1 MKNGFSSGRDLT
13 PAELEFHVGELTEN
27 GYTIIP
33 DAVDAEYLV
42 PAIEAAEDIYHRE
55 SEIALRLGT
64 SSVHCWSA
72 HCIVGK
78 HPFFETFY
86 LNPPVLS
93 VCREYLGEDMVLY
106 DATARSIRPSEG
118 REPGRGFQIHAD
130 RAPFSIVPFEGGK
143 HYPMAINV
151 AWPVVDFTAEN
162 GATLV
167 WPGTHKS
174 CEIPDP
180 DADYPGSHQVVVPA
194 GYSHRLGRGALARQR
209 HQPQRPR
216 PAFHPGLF
224 PALVGQGD
232 DRQHPR
238 HSTGRAGSPPPGNAE
253 AAGPRGDH
261 PRIHG
266 GPRSIS
272 GTDRTTDPLG
282 EGRAG
287 DRNLLSDHPP
297 AGLVEF
303 VPPSNI
309 EFRLQM

>member
-1 MKNGFSSGRDLT
+1 MKSGFTSGRELT
-13 PAELEFHVGELTEN
+13 PSELEFHVGELTEQ

-33 DAVDAEYLV
+33 DAVDAEYLA
-42 PAIEAAEDIYHRE
+42 PAVEAAEDIYQRE

-180 DADYPGSHQVVVPA
+180 DADYPGSHQAVVPA
-194 GYSHRLGRGALARQR
+194 GTAIVWDAAVWHASGINRSDH
-209 HQPQRPR
+209 
-216 PAFHPGLF
+216 
-224 PALVGQGD
+224 V
-232 DRQHPR
+232 R
-238 HSTGRAGSPPPGNAE
+238 HSILAFFQRWWVKGMIDNTRVIPQGVQ
-253 AAGPRGDH
+253 
-261 PRIHG
+261 
-266 GPRSIS
+266 
-272 GTDRTTDPLG
+272 DRLLPEMRKLLGLG
-282 EGRAG
+282 ETIPEYTEVRA
-287 DRNLLSDHPP
+287 LSP
-297 AGLVEF
+297 EQ
-303 VPPSNI
+303 I
-309 EFRLQM
+309 KRLTPWEKDVLGIGTY

>member
-1 MKNGFSSGRDLT
+1 MKSGFTSGRELT
-13 PAELEFHVGELTEN
+13 PAELEFHVGELTEQ

-33 DAVDAEYLV
+33 DAVDAEYLA
-42 PAIEAAEDIYHRE
+42 PAVEAAEDIYQRE

-167 WPGTHKS
+167 WPGTHRS

-180 DADYPGSHQVVVPA
+180 DADYPGPHQAVVPA
-194 GYSHRLGRGALARQR
+194 GTAIVWDAALWHASGINRSD
-209 HQPQRPR
+209 H
-216 PAFHPGLF
+216 
-224 PALVGQGD
+224 V
-232 DRQHPR
+232 R
-238 HSTGRAGSPPPGNAE
+238 HSILAFFQRWWVKGMIDNTRVIPQGVQ
-253 AAGPRGDH
+253 
-261 PRIHG
+261 
-266 GPRSIS
+266 
-272 GTDRTTDPLG
+272 DRLLPEMRKLLGLG
-282 EGRAG
+282 ETIPEYTEVRA
-287 DRNLLSDHPP
+287 LSP
-297 AGLVEF
+297 EQ
-303 VPPSNI
+303 I
-309 EFRLQM
+309 KRLTPWEKDVLGIGTY

>member
-1 MKNGFSSGRDLT
+1 M
-13 PAELEFHVGELTEN
+13 
-27 GYTIIP
+27 
-33 DAVDAEYLV
+33 
-42 PAIEAAEDIYHRE
+42 
-55 SEIALRLGT
+55 
-64 SSVHCWSA
+64 
-72 HCIVGK
+72 GK

-180 DADYPGSHQVVVPA
+180 DADYPGSHQAVVPA
-194 GYSHRLGRGALARQR
+194 GTAIVWDAALWHASGINRSD
-209 HQPQRPR
+209 H
-216 PAFHPGLF
+216 
-224 PALVGQGD
+224 V
-232 DRQHPR
+232 R
-238 HSTGRAGSPPPGNAE
+238 HSILAFFQRWWVKGMIDNTRVIPQGVQDRLLPEMRKLLGLGETIPEYTEVRALSPEQVKRLTPWEKDVLGI
-253 AAGPRGDH
+253 GTYL
-261 PRIHG
+261 RIHG
-266 GPRSIS
+266 ARPFAGWIS
-272 GTDRTTDPLG
+272 FY
-282 EGRAG
+282 
-287 DRNLLSDHPP
+287 HP
-297 AGLVEF
+297 A
-303 VPPSNI
+303 
-309 EFRLQM
+309 

>member
-1 MKNGFSSGRDLT
+1 MKSGFSSGRELT
-13 PAELEFHVGELTEN
+13 PAELEFHVGELTEQ
-27 GYTIIP
+27 GYTLIP
-33 DAVDAEYLV
+33 DALDAEYLA
-42 PAIEAAEDIYHRE
+42 PAVQAAEDIYQRE

-86 LNPPVLS
+86 LTPAVLS

-118 REPGRGFQIHAD
+118 REPARGFQIHAD

-167 WPGTHKS
+167 WPGTHRS

-180 DADYPGSHQVVVPA
+180 DADYPGSRQAVVPA
-194 GYSHRLGRGALARQR
+194 GTAIVWDAALWHASGINRSD
-209 HQPQRPR
+209 H
-216 PAFHPGLF
+216 
-224 PALVGQGD
+224 V
-232 DRQHPR
+232 R
-238 HSTGRAGSPPPGNAE
+238 HSILAFFQRWWVKGMIDNTRVIPQNVQ
-253 AAGPRGDH
+253 
-261 PRIHG
+261 
-266 GPRSIS
+266 
-272 GTDRTTDPLG
+272 DRLLPEMRELLGLG
-282 EGRAG
+282 ETIPEYTEVRA
-287 DRNLLSDHPP
+287 LSP
-297 AGLVEF
+297 EQ
-303 VPPSNI
+303 I
-309 EFRLQM
+309 KRLTPWEKDVLGIGTY

>member
-13 PAELEFHVGELTEN
+13 PSELKSHVGELSEQ

-33 DAVDAEYLV
+33 DAVDAEYLA
-42 PAIEAAEDIYHRE
+42 PAVEAAEDIYRRE

-180 DADYPGSHQVVVPA
+180 DAGYPGSHQAVVPA
-194 GYSHRLGRGALARQR
+194 GTAIVWDAALWHASGINRSD
-209 HQPQRPR
+209 H
-216 PAFHPGLF
+216 
-224 PALVGQGD
+224 V
-232 DRQHPR
+232 R
-238 HSTGRAGSPPPGNAE
+238 HSILAFFQRWWVKGMIDNTRVIPQGVQ
-253 AAGPRGDH
+253 
-261 PRIHG
+261 
-266 GPRSIS
+266 
-272 GTDRTTDPLG
+272 DRLLPEMRKLLGLG
-282 EGRAG
+282 ETIPEYTEVRA
-287 DRNLLSDHPP
+287 LSP
-297 AGLVEF
+297 EQ
-303 VPPSNI
+303 I
-309 EFRLQM
+309 KRLTPWEKDVLGIGTY